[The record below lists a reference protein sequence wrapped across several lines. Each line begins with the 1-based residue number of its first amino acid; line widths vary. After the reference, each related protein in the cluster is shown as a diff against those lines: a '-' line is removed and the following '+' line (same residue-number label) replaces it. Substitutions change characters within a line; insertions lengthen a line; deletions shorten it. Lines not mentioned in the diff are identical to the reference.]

1 MRSFLTPAQVF
12 GGCQHPRTRCIE
24 TRQPA
29 LTFQSVGNAAGM
41 RKDVLPLNV
50 PDPLPPPQKSLPVGV
65 AEARQFIGGSCA
77 CTGIV
82 DDARNEPVCRIGV
95 IGQNVAPYRTPI
107 RRRRFVACGGPG

>member
-1 MRSFLTPAQVF
+1 
-12 GGCQHPRTRCIE
+12 
-24 TRQPA
+24 
-29 LTFQSVGNAAGM
+29 M

-65 AEARQFIGGSCA
+65 AEVRQFIGGSCA

-95 IGQNVAPYRTPI
+95 IGQNVAPYRSSI
-107 RRRRFVACGGPG
+107 RRRRFVACRGPGERLHRKRSGRHAPAAQDGVLMLVRRLSAQVSGR